1 MRKINCRELGGACDM
16 EFFGNSFEDV
26 VKQSQEHGMQM
37 FQKKDKLH
45 LNAMEEM
52 KSLMASSDAMEKWMI
67 ERQTYFDSLP
77 DEVKE

>member
-1 MRKINCRELGGACDM
+1 
-16 EFFGNSFEDV
+16 
-26 VKQSQEHGMQM
+26 
-37 FQKKDKLH
+37 
-45 LNAMEEM
+45 M